1 MSVYKN
7 ENPVYFLEAV
17 ESVFHQTVIPN
28 EVIIVQDGKLT
39 KELYDVCNEIQ
50 GKYNDLI
57 KFIRLEKNV
66 GLGKALQ

>member
-39 KELYDVCNEIQ
+39 KELYDVCNKI
-50 GKYNDLI
+50 
-57 KFIRLEKNV
+57 
-66 GLGKALQ
+66 